1 MSKRR
6 WAKRP
11 ALSAAVFVVA
21 LGLAELLARWTVE
34 SDFDSGEARAGAERM
49 VAQLRG
55 ELWKP
60 DGVGGDAA
68 PSGTEGDDPEYRL
81 HPYYGFDVGAAD
93 SDHAL
98 HSRWFRQPAAA
109 SRIEVLVLGGSVA
122 SGFVKDAGRQLET
135 ALEALPDWAG
145 REVRVLSSAVGGFRQ
160 PQQLHQLEY
169 LLAIGYRPDLVVEID
184 GFNEVALGVQNAR
197 AGVHPALPSISHWAA
212 LASGRVLSERALDAV
227 AVARGEVKRGESLFA
242 LADGCGAFHSAILS
256 RYFSSRIAQSLARF
270 GEANQA
276 FANELVGD
284 VSRPY
289 FVGPEFD
296 CSDESA
302 VELSAKLWVESSLA
316 MDAICR
322 LHGIRYVHFLQ
333 PTLHD
338 EGSKP
343 ATQTERLE
351 GVGPAGWALGAKLGY
366 PKLRERGAELVARG
380 VEFVD
385 SSRAFARVTDDL
397 YYDVCHF
404 APAGNRMLAADVAL
418 ALGSRPPPPPR
429 AASATSRKD
438 PADSEAGKQD
448 RQGPRRRKRVRGAKE

>member
-6 WAKRP
+6 WAKGL
-11 ALSAAVFVVA
+11 ALSAAVFVAA
-21 LGLAELLARWTVE
+21 LGLAELLARWTVA
-34 SDFDSGEARAGAERM
+34 SDFDSREARAEAERM

-55 ELWKP
+55 ELWRTDE
-60 DGVGGDAA
+60 DGGGPAQPPA
-68 PSGTEGDDPEYRL
+68 EDDEPEYRL
-81 HPYYGFDVGAAD
+81 HPYYGFDYGTAD
-93 SDHAL
+93 QVHAEDV
-98 HSRWFRQPAAA
+98 RKYGQPAAA
-109 SRIEVLVLGGSVA
+109 SRVDVLVLGGSVA
-122 SGFVKDAGRQLET
+122 AGFAKDGRRQLES
-135 ALEALPDWAG
+135 ALEALPEWTG
-145 REVRVLSSAVGGFRQ
+145 REVKVSSAARGGFRQ

-169 LLAIGYRPDLVVEID
+169 LLAIGYQPDVVVEID

-197 AGVHPALPSISHWAA
+197 AGVHPALPSISHWAS
-212 LASGRVLSERALDAV
+212 LASGRALSGRALDAI
-227 AVARGEVKRGESLFA
+227 AAARGEVERGESLFA

-296 CSDESA
+296 RSDESA
-302 VELSAKLWVESSLA
+302 VELSARLWVESSLA
-316 MDAICR
+316 MEAICR

-343 ATQTERLE
+343 TTETERRK
-351 GVGPAGWALGAKLGY
+351 GAGPADWALGAKLGY
-366 PKLRERGAELVARG
+366 PKLRERGADLVARG

-385 SSRAFARVTDDL
+385 LSRAFASVADDL

-404 APAGNRMLAADVAL
+404 APAGNRMLVADVAL

-429 AASATSRKD
+429 VAAAPPQGD
-438 PADSEAGKQD
+438 PAGSVAGKQD
-448 RQGPRRRKRVRGAKE
+448 RQVPRRGNEVQGAKE